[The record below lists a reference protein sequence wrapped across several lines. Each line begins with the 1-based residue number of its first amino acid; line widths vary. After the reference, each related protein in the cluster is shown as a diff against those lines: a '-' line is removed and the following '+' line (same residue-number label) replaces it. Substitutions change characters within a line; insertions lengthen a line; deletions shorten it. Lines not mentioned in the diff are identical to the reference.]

1 MMISVV
7 LPTYNG
13 SKYIKQSIE
22 SIINQTYK
30 EWELIVI
37 DDCSTDDTNKIVQ
50 EYTLK
55 DNRIKLYKNE
65 TNKRLPASLNTG
77 FAKTSGEYL
86 TWTSDDNIY
95 KENAFEKMIEYFQLN
110 SDVGFV
116 FSNMTIIDENG
127 NIKQKNSYIP
137 SSMEEIKYKNIVG
150 ASFMYKREVYKTIGD
165 YDTSKFLIEDYDY
178 WLRISRKFKIRFIND
193 SLYFYR
199 THSGSLTESKN
210 SQMLEAKIKLYE
222 EELSNDKNLSKES
235 TALIYN
241 ELAIA
246 SLGIGN
252 YKQMK
257 KYVKMFKSINISN
270 VSLNKKV
277 KISCLIGPTLTK
289 LVKKLKK

>member
-178 WLRISRKFKIRFIND
+178 WLRISRKFKIGFIND

-222 EELSNDKNLSKES
+222 EELSNDKNLSKET

>member
-178 WLRISRKFKIRFIND
+178 WLRISRKFKIGFIND